1 MMKRT
6 LFSSAALVLFASLVM
21 ACGGPHY
28 DHTTVTDVA
37 AGELPATVS
46 LSSVSIAVGGATK
59 AVITPYND
67 DDKTMA
73 IDVSSDSPGTL
84 EIAPGIGANEFVFM
98 GRSVGKT
105 TVRFL
110 ADGQVVAS
118 ANAEV
123 TPQTGP

>member
-1 MMKRT
+1 MKHIA
-6 LFSSAALVLFASLVM
+6 LIAAAALAFTSI

-37 AGELPATVS
+37 QGDLPATVS
-46 LSSVSIAVGGATK
+46 LNTISIAVGGATK

-67 DDKTMA
+67 DGKTMGME
-73 IDVSSDSPGTL
+73 VSSDGPTTL
-84 EIAPGIGANEFVFM
+84 EVASGIGANEFIFM
-98 GRSVGKT
+98 GRAVGKT

-110 ADGQVVAS
+110 ADGEVIAI

-123 TPQTGP
+123 TPQTSP